1 MGRYR
6 KYRSDKALREMVE
19 GYFAS
24 ISREKIVCEAYNT
37 GQKDGWGHFITEWRP
52 VTNEQGV
59 YMREREYVI
68 PPTVG
73 GLCAYLNISRDTW
86 ARYCDREENPQFA
99 ETTEWARE
107 QLLAWREC
115 ELLRRPG
122 KHLRGLIFDLRANY
136 GVSEDAA
143 ARSGHTGGAEDDPI
157 TRSLKEA
164 EDVLR
169 KAAAGASLAVPGAGE
184 KGDHL

>member
-52 VTNEQGV
+52 VTNELGV

-73 GLCAYLNISRDTW
+73 GLCAYL
-86 ARYCDREENPQFA
+86 
-99 ETTEWARE
+99 
-107 QLLAWREC
+107 
-115 ELLRRPG
+115 
-122 KHLRGLIFDLRANY
+122 
-136 GVSEDAA
+136 
-143 ARSGHTGGAEDDPI
+143 
-157 TRSLKEA
+157 
-164 EDVLR
+164 R
-169 KAAAGASLAVPGAGE
+169 KAAAGAPLAVPGAGE

>member
-73 GLCAYLNISRDTW
+73 GLCAYLRISRDTW
-86 ARYCDREENPQFA
+86 
-99 ETTEWARE
+99 
-107 QLLAWREC
+107 
-115 ELLRRPG
+115 
-122 KHLRGLIFDLRANY
+122 
-136 GVSEDAA
+136 

-169 KAAAGASLAVPGAGE
+169 KAAAGAPLAVPGAGE

>member
-6 KYRSDKALREMVE
+6 KYKSDRALREMVE

-24 ISREKIVCEAYNT
+24 ISREKLVMEAYNT
-37 GQKDGWGHFITEWRP
+37 GQKDGWGHFVLEWRP

-59 YMREREYVI
+59 YMRELEYVI

-73 GLCAYLNISRDTW
+73 GLCDYLGVSRDTW
-86 ARYCDREENPQFA
+86 SRYCDREENPQFA

-107 QLLAWREC
+107 QLLAWREK

-122 KHLRGLIFDLRANY
+122 KQLRGLLFDLQANY
-136 GVSEDAA
+136 GMGGKAEAA
-143 ARSGHTGGAEDDPI
+143 PRSASAQEDDPI

-164 EDVLR
+164 ADVL
-169 KAAAGASLAVPGAGE
+169 KQADAGAPLAVSGAEEEGA
-184 KGDHL
+184 HL

>member
-52 VTNEQGV
+52 VTNELGV

-73 GLCAYLNISRDTW
+73 GLCAYLRISRDTW
-86 ARYCDREENPQFA
+86 
-99 ETTEWARE
+99 
-107 QLLAWREC
+107 
-115 ELLRRPG
+115 
-122 KHLRGLIFDLRANY
+122 
-136 GVSEDAA
+136 

-157 TRSLKEA
+157 TRSLKEVGWDAFA
-164 EDVLR
+164 ET
-169 KAAAGASLAVPGAGE
+169 AGNPAVAVHGE
-184 KGDHL
+184 TGPDL

>member
-24 ISREKIVCEAYNT
+24 ISREKIVCEEYNT
-37 GQKDGWGHFITEWRP
+37 GQKDSWGHFILEWRP

-59 YMREREYVI
+59 YMREREYII

-73 GLCAYLNISRDTW
+73 GLCDYLKVSRDTW
-86 ARYCDREENPQFA
+86 ARYCNREENPQFA
-99 ETTEWARE
+99 ETCEWARE
-107 QLLAWREC
+107 QLLAWREK

-122 KHLRGLIFDLRANY
+122 KQLRGLLFDLQANY
-136 GVSEDAA
+136 GMSEKQTAGPLSPTI
-143 ARSGHTGGAEDDPI
+143 REDDPI
-157 TRSLKEA
+157 TKSLKEA
-164 EDVLR
+164 ADVLR
-169 KAAAGASLAVPGAGE
+169 KANAGAPLAPGGAGE
-184 KGDHL
+184 ESPDL